1 MDLNNYVV
9 EKIKE
14 VGKNVVTH
22 FNEEILED
30 GNTYAFAY
38 FKFSDGKKLRVP
50 FYISS
55 DDINFTFDDMVYGEY
70 DSGYGVNLHVFT
82 GYKGISVSYDSRVKY
97 EGEFY
102 ARFDESAD
110 ASYSSP
116 LTEVRKENISN
127 LVDYLYNESVTMEYD
142 YETTRS
148 LDNLNMRASRERFL
162 NRLKEEIDKIVATGE
177 ENVVIPSVVA
187 AVDWWAEQF
196 TLPSLGGSLGNDFNS
211 FMGMAMLDQVYQ
223 QSTVTDEQI
232 AIFKDAL
239 SKLIMNEL
247 SKGDAVYINV
257 DYHPMGI
264 LREAMEVAG
273 IDNAKAPVKSGMSV
287 GVDTVRVSAGY
298 GAKGKEIYTYND
310 NEIIK
315 GR

>member
-30 GNTYAFAY
+30 ANTYAFAY

-97 EGEFY
+97 EGDFY

-110 ASYSSP
+110 AS
-116 LTEVRKENISN
+116 
-127 LVDYLYNESVTMEYD
+127 
-142 YETTRS
+142 
-148 LDNLNMRASRERFL
+148 
-162 NRLKEEIDKIVATGE
+162 IV
-177 ENVVIPSVVA
+177 
-187 AVDWWAEQF
+187 
-196 TLPSLGGSLGNDFNS
+196 LP
-211 FMGMAMLDQVYQ
+211 
-223 QSTVTDEQI
+223 
-232 AIFKDAL
+232 
-239 SKLIMNEL
+239 
-247 SKGDAVYINV
+247 
-257 DYHPMGI
+257 
-264 LREAMEVAG
+264 
-273 IDNAKAPVKSGMSV
+273 
-287 GVDTVRVSAGY
+287 
-298 GAKGKEIYTYND
+298 
-310 NEIIK
+310 
-315 GR
+315 